1 MEWTAYRMSIVY
13 FIHAQQLEQEERGQL
28 ALHAMA
34 ARGEP
39 KAVNKLIAGKE

>member
-1 MEWTAYRMSIVY
+1 MGSD
-13 FIHAQQLEQEERGQL
+13 L

-39 KAVNKLIAGKE
+39 KEVKKQIDKLTRE